1 MELCVYCLSFLRQ
14 RKYRRNSSSVQTQ
27 PGLDPLIEDEL
38 HVLVAA
44 PGESKDEGPRLAQ
57 FTGFRVDHPLA
68 QYEICHDFPPA
79 YEGRGG

>member
-44 PGESKDEGPRLAQ
+44 PGESKDEGPR
-57 FTGFRVDHPLA
+57 HPLA